1 MKRGAFARTWQPLA
15 PLKELLARWSL
26 IFVGVFGVAICPA
39 QSTDSAFVAS
49 FFAESQEK
57 APKLKEKVK
66 HTGSLVYRFIKN
78 FDAYDSTYIEP
89 NHYNF
94 TFMAQS
100 TSFFQPVRFFTTTDE
115 GIRQS
120 LKFSPQASVRLGPY
134 FGWRWIFL
142 GYTWR
147 VSPLKKAKNSTE
159 LSLSLYSSM
168 LGGDIMRIRN
178 KGDFKIR
185 EATGFGDAPGSNVCG
200 QTFTGL
206 NAYTDALNAYYVFN
220 YKHFSYPAAFN
231 QSTVQ
236 RKSCGSWMLGFRYNH
251 QKIEFDHTRLPDI
264 LQPWIADEMKFTKIN
279 YTSVAVSGG
288 YSYNWVFAR
297 NCLFGISLMPSIG
310 FKKAKG
316 QQLDGRQIWFG
327 IKNLNFDAVSRIG
340 VVWNN
345 TRHFAGVS
353 FISYLYDYTQDK
365 VSLMNSMNYLN
376 LYAGFYFHRRK

>member
-1 MKRGAFARTWQPLA
+1 MFCGA
-15 PLKELLARWSL
+15 
-26 IFVGVFGVAICPA
+26 IFSEICPA
-39 QSTDSAFVAS
+39 QPADSVIVAS
-49 FFAESQEK
+49 
-57 APKLKEKVK
+57 APKLKQKVK
-66 HTGSLVYRFIKN
+66 RTGSLVYRFIKN

-89 NHYNF
+89 NRYNF
-94 TFMAQS
+94 TLMAQS
-100 TSFFQPVRFFTTTDE
+100 TSFFQPVRFSTTNEE
-115 GIRQS
+115 GVRQS
-120 LKFSPQASVRLGPY
+120 LKFAPQASVKLGPY

-142 GYTWR
+142 GYTWKI
-147 VSPLKKAKNSTE
+147 SPITKAKSSTE

-185 EATGFGDAPGSNVCG
+185 EAAGFDDVQNSDVR
-200 QTFTGL
+200 GL
-206 NAYTDALNAYYVFN
+206 AFAGLSSYTDALNAYYVFN

-251 QKIEFDHTRLPDI
+251 QKILFDYVRLPDM
-264 LQPWIADEMKFTKIN
+264 LLPSLADGMKFTKIN
-279 YTSVAVSGG
+279 YMSVAVSGG

-297 NCLFGISLMPSIG
+297 NCLFGVSFMPSVG

-316 QQLDGRQIWFG
+316 IQLDGRQMWLG

-340 VVWNN
+340 IVWNN
-345 TRHFAGVS
+345 TRQFAGVS

-365 VSLMNSMNYLN
+365 ITLMNSMNYLN
-376 LYAGFYFHRRK
+376 LYVGLYFHRRKQ